1 MIDDYWQSLFAPI
14 FQISWKPTADS
25 PWLLFIYLSLS
36 KKKKKRIKNWKKK
49 YSLTQLVCKIFVFPL
64 NPTTKAKMHR
74 AINFLAID
82 MNCQGMELKCVPP
95 FLMWQIV
102 ILDGK
107 LWTSFNVFPNISS
120 ETTISWLMK
129 TFHQLISH
137 CLE

>member
-1 MIDDYWQSLFAPI
+1 MISGNPCFPQSSKFHENQQ
-14 FQISWKPTADS
+14 QILPGFC
-25 PWLLFIYLSLS
+25 LYISLS
-36 KKKKKRIKNWKKK
+36 EKKKKKELKIGRKI

-64 NPTTKAKMHR
+64 TPTTKAKMHR

-107 LWTSFNVFPNISS
+107 L
-120 ETTISWLMK
+120 
-129 TFHQLISH
+129 
-137 CLE
+137 